1 MAFDMPGGGPSEGSG
16 GDSGG
21 GSPGGGSPG
30 GTGTAHGEPVARGRV
45 LVPTLLVLSGLV
57 LVFVIFSG
65 IYSDWLWFGSVD
77 KTSVWSTTLLTQIGL
92 FLVFG
97 AVMGGVTTLNAV
109 IAYRIRPPLGR
120 LTPEQASLERYRIS
134 IEPYRLLVVL
144 GLALLI
150 GLMTGLSAA
159 AEWSTFQLWR
169 NGGDFGQTDP
179 QFGMDVGFFVFT
191 LPWIRFVASFVF
203 AVLLLSLLT
212 AAVVHYLYGGLR
224 LQSDE
229 RKVSPNAQRHLAI
242 LAGLVLLVK
251 AFSYWLDRFELATAS
266 HDNIV
271 PGFSG
276 LSYVDA
282 NAVLPSKT
290 ILAAAALVVAILFF
304 VAAFKRSW
312 ALALIGLALLVLSSI
327 VIGWLYP
334 SVVQYFQVRP
344 QEEQRERPYI
354 ERNIESTRS
363 AYGIDDVEVQ
373 DYAGNVVAPKSVI
386 QDNSGTLKNTRL
398 LDPAVVSPTF
408 RQLQQ
413 IRGFYAFPDALDVDR
428 YTLEEGEDP
437 RGATVAV
444 RELDLDG
451 LPEGQRNWTNDKTV
465 FTHGYGFVSA
475 YDNTAR
481 SNGLP
486 SFMESDIPPEGELDI
501 DEARIYFGQLSPG
514 YSIVGGPEGVEPHEF
529 DFPDDSS
536 PTGQRNNTYEGDGGV
551 GVGSFFRK
559 LVFATKFQ
567 DTNIVLSD
575 LVNPESRILFER
587 DPKERVA
594 KIAPWLTLDGDPY
607 PVVVGGRI
615 KWIVDGYTTSNEYP
629 NAARTSLN
637 EATKDSVTATSRSV
651 SAQSRQP
658 VTYIR
663 NSVKA
668 TVDAYSGEVQL
679 YLWDE
684 LDPVAAAWL
693 RIFPDTVLPKSEIP
707 QDVLDH
713 VRYPEDIFKV
723 QRTVLSRYHVTDAS
737 AFYSGQDFWIIPQ
750 DPTNDTVEQF
760 QPPYYL
766 TLQMPG
772 TKQPS
777 FSLTTAF
784 SPSKRQTLAAFM
796 SANSDPGDDYGTIRV
811 LQLPRNTTIPGPVQ
825 VQNNFE
831 SDPTVAEQ
839 LTLLRRGGS
848 DVVLGNLLSLP
859 VAGGMLYVEPV
870 YVRAAGEQGYPQLR
884 KVLAGYG
891 SEVAMEDTLE
901 EALGKVFVGSAS
913 TGLKNNDESGGG
925 GAASPEDE
933 LAKALEDASAAFKA
947 GEEAL
952 AGGDFAA
959 YGKAQDNL
967 KAALERAAKAQSEIT
982 GKPSATQSSPTPEDG
997 STPQEQQST
1006 DDGGAATDPDGQPAY
1021 GVSS

>member
-1 MAFDMPGGGPSEGSG
+1 MAFDMPDRGPSDGSG
-16 GDSGG
+16 GDA
-21 GSPGGGSPG
+21 GGGSPG
-30 GTGTAHGEPVARGRV
+30 GTGTAVGEPVARGRV

-77 KTSVWSTTLLTQIGL
+77 KTNVWSTTLLTQIGL

-97 AVMGGVTTLNAV
+97 SIMGGTTALNAV

-134 IEPYRLLVVL
+134 IEPYRLILVL
-144 GLALLI
+144 GIALLI

-159 AEWSTFQLWR
+159 GEWSTFQLWR

-179 QFGMDVGFFVFT
+179 QFGFDVGFFVFA
-191 LPWIRFVASFVF
+191 LPWITFVVSFVF

-224 LQSDE
+224 LQSEE
-229 RKVSPNAQRHLAI
+229 RKATPNAQRHLAV
-242 LAGLVLLVK
+242 LVGLLLLVK
-251 AFSYWLDRFELATAS
+251 SLSYWLDRFELATAS

-276 LSYVDA
+276 LTYVDD

-304 VAAFKRSW
+304 VAAFRRSW
-312 ALALIGLALLVLSSI
+312 ALALIGLVLLVLTSI

-334 SVVQYFQVRP
+334 SVIQYFQVRP

-363 AYGIDDVEVQ
+363 AYAIEDVEVQ

-428 YTLEEGEDP
+428 YQLEEGEPP

-486 SFMESDIPPEGELDI
+486 SFMESNIPPEGALEI
-501 DEARIYFGQLSPG
+501 EESRIYFGQLSPG
-514 YSIVGGPEGVEPHEF
+514 YSIVGGPEGGEEREF

-536 PTGQRNNTYEGDGGV
+536 PTGQRNNTYEGEGGV
-551 GVGSFFRK
+551 AVGSFFRK

-575 LVNPESRILFER
+575 LVNPDSRILYER
-587 DPKERVA
+587 DPRERVS

-607 PVVVGGRI
+607 PVVVGGEI
-615 KWIVDGYTTSNEYP
+615 KWIVDGYTTSDEYP
-629 NAARTSLN
+629 NAARTTLS
-637 EATKDSVTATSRSV
+637 EATRDSVTATSRSV
-651 SAQSRQP
+651 AAQSQQP

-668 TVDAYSGEVQL
+668 TVDAYTGEVKL

-684 LDPVAAAWL
+684 SDPVAAAWS
-693 RIFPDTVLPKSEIP
+693 RIFSDTVLPKSEMP
-707 QDVLDH
+707 EEVLDH

-796 SANSDPGDDYGTIRV
+796 AANSDAGKDYGTIRV

-831 SDPTVAEQ
+831 SDPVVANQ

-884 KVLAGYG
+884 KVLTGYG

-901 EALGKVFVGSAS
+901 EALAKVFVGSVALGS
-913 TGLKNNDESGGG
+913 DNKNKSGGSDST
-925 GAASPEDE
+925 SPEDA
-933 LAKALEDASAAFKA
+933 LASALEEASAAFSA

-952 AGGDFAA
+952 ADGDFAA
-959 YGKAQDNL
+959 YGEAQDDL
-967 KAALERAAKAQSEIT
+967 QAALELAAKAQSEIT
-982 GKPSATQSSPTPEDG
+982 GRPADPVDSGSEEAEADQSA
-997 STPQEQQST
+997 
-1006 DDGGAATDPDGQPAY
+1006 
-1021 GVSS
+1021 